1 MFTVFFFKV
10 LLCNEI
16 LISHLSSINRILIVL
31 QGHVILYSTLD
42 NIEYFVQ
49 KPYNIYWYKI
59 FILLCVLIGDFFF
72 LFLQ

>member
-31 QGHVILYSTLD
+31 QGHVILYATLD

-49 KPYNIYWYKI
+49 KLYNIYWYKI